1 VALCVSILLEVERP
15 SGGEIKKAMCHNMS
29 DVSSIPNFV
38 LRAAVGLAQGKVSAD
53 RIADWT
59 NRPPATEEGQSGEA
73 KTTFPSFRGQN

>member
-53 RIADWT
+53 RIA
-59 NRPPATEEGQSGEA
+59 G
-73 KTTFPSFRGQN
+73 